1 MAKDNLPIY
10 KITIDPEYSENGE
23 DLGIEQIAFT
33 STPAIKVMGMAFNSQ
48 VKQMIFKDNVKY
60 RIVAPALIPMEIYRK
75 DDEDGKEY
83 YVKFSVEE
91 IEKIHAKFMRDMS
104 NKDLFNLEHDT
115 TETVPAYILEAWIV
129 DSPLKDKA
137 YSSFGIEVPAGTLM
151 VTAQV
156 TDVEYYNHLVDN
168 DQVGFSIEGYLGMK
182 LKEVTQLKTK
192 INMNRKIK
200 MNALPDGEHIIDG
213 KTYVVVGGVI
223 TEIREAAMK
232 SRTKMNALPDGE
244 HTIMGKIYVV
254 KDGEIIEIR
263 DAELEEVTEEV
274 TEEVALED
282 TVVEEEEV
290 VEETMAVDPVLDAEA
305 ILAIVKPALD
315 AEVNNLVAMIADL
328 KAQLEEAISV
338 DSEEEVVEE
347 VVALSAQQ
355 KLSNFIKFNNNK

>member
-83 YVKFSVEE
+83 YVKFTKEE
-91 IEKIHAKFMRDMS
+91 IEKIHSKFMKDMS

-115 TETVPAYILEAWIV
+115 TETVPAYVLEAWIV
-129 DSPLKDKA
+129 DNPTKDKA
-137 YSSFGIEVPAGTLM
+137 YSSFGIEVPTGTLM

-182 LKEVTQLKTK
+182 LKEVTQLKTD
-192 INMNRKIK
+192 INMNK
-200 MNALPDGEHIIDG
+200 
-213 KTYVVVGGVI
+213 
-223 TEIREAAMK
+223 
-232 SRTKMNALPDGE
+232 LPDGE
-244 HTIMGKIYVV
+244 HTIEGKIYVV
-254 KDGEIIEIR
+254 TDGEITEIR
-263 DAELEEVTEEV
+263 DAEVVEAS
-274 TEEVALED
+274 EEVALED

-328 KAQLEEAISV
+328 KAQLEEALAV

>member
-83 YVKFSVEE
+83 YVKFTKEE

-137 YSSFGIEVPAGTLM
+137 YSSFGIEVPTGTLM

-182 LKEVTQLKTK
+182 LKAETQLKTD
-192 INMNRKIK
+192 INMNK
-200 MNALPDGEHIIDG
+200 
-213 KTYVVVGGVI
+213 
-223 TEIREAAMK
+223 
-232 SRTKMNALPDGE
+232 LPDGE
-244 HTIMGKIYVV
+244 HTIDGKIYVV
-254 KDGEIIEIR
+254 IDGEITEIR
-263 DAELEEVTEEV
+263 DAELVEAS
-274 TEEVALED
+274 EEVALED

-328 KAQLEEAISV
+328 KAQLEDAMAV
-338 DSEEEVVEE
+338 DSEEEVVMEE
-347 VVALSAQQ
+347 VVALSVQQ
-355 KLSNFIKFNNNK
+355 RLSNVIKFNNQ

>member
-83 YVKFSVEE
+83 YVSFSKEE
-91 IEKIHAKFMRDMS
+91 IEKIHSKFMRDMS

-115 TETVPAYILEAWIV
+115 TETVPAYVLEAWIV
-129 DSPLKDKA
+129 DNPTKDKA
-137 YSSFGIEVPAGTLM
+137 YSSFGIEVPTGTLM

-192 INMNRKIK
+192 INMNK
-200 MNALPDGEHIIDG
+200 
-213 KTYVVVGGVI
+213 
-223 TEIREAAMK
+223 
-232 SRTKMNALPDGE
+232 LPDGE
-244 HTIMGKIYVV
+244 HTIEGKIYVV
-254 KDGEIIEIR
+254 KDGEITEIR
-263 DAELEEVTEEV
+263 DVKVEET

-328 KAQLEEAISV
+328 KAQLEDAMAV
-338 DSEEEVVEE
+338 DGEEEVVEE
-347 VVALSAQQ
+347 AVALSVQQ
-355 KLSNFIKFNNNK
+355 RLSNFNKFNTNK

>member
-48 VKQMIFKDNVKY
+48 AKKMIFKDNVKY

-83 YVKFSVEE
+83 YVSFSKEE
-91 IEKIHAKFMRDMS
+91 IEKIHSKFMKDMS

-115 TETVPAYILEAWIV
+115 TETVPAYVLEAWIV
-129 DSPLKDKA
+129 DNPTKDKA
-137 YSSFGIEVPAGTLM
+137 YSSFGIEVPTGTLM

-182 LKEVTQLKTK
+182 LKAETQLKTK
-192 INMNRKIK
+192 INMNK
-200 MNALPDGEHIIDG
+200 
-213 KTYVVVGGVI
+213 
-223 TEIREAAMK
+223 
-232 SRTKMNALPDGE
+232 LPDGE
-244 HTIMGKIYVV
+244 HTIEGKIYIV
-254 KDGEIIEIR
+254 KDGEITEIR
-263 DAELEEVTEEV
+263 DVKVEET

-328 KAQLEEAISV
+328 KAQLEEALSV
-338 DSEEEVVEE
+338 DGEEEVVEE
-347 VVALSAQQ
+347 VVALSVQQ
-355 KLSNFIKFNNNK
+355 RLSNFIKFNNQ

>member
-83 YVKFSVEE
+83 YVKFTKEE
-91 IEKIHAKFMRDMS
+91 IEKIHSKFMKDMS

-115 TETVPAYILEAWIV
+115 DETVPAYVLEAWIV
-129 DSPLKDKA
+129 DNPTKDKA
-137 YSSFGIEVPAGTLM
+137 YSSFGIQVPTGTLM

-182 LKEVTQLKTK
+182 LKEVTQLKTD
-192 INMNRKIK
+192 INMNK
-200 MNALPDGEHIIDG
+200 
-213 KTYVVVGGVI
+213 
-223 TEIREAAMK
+223 
-232 SRTKMNALPDGE
+232 LPDGE
-244 HTIMGKIYVV
+244 HTIDGKIYVV
-254 KDGEIIEIR
+254 VDGEITEIR
-263 DAELEEVTEEV
+263 DAEVVEAS
-274 TEEVALED
+274 EEVALED

-290 VEETMAVDPVLDAEA
+290 VEETMAVDPAMDAEA

-315 AEVNNLVAMIADL
+315 AEVNNIVAMIADL
-328 KAQLEEAISV
+328 KAQLEEALAV
-338 DSEEEVVEE
+338 DSEEDVVEE
-347 VVALSAQQ
+347 VVALSVQQ
-355 KLSNFIKFNNNK
+355 RLSNFIKFNNNK

>member
-33 STPAIKVMGMAFNSQ
+33 STPAIKVMGMAFKSQ

-75 DDEDGKEY
+75 DDEDDKEY

-91 IEKIHAKFMRDMS
+91 IEKIHSKFMKDMS

-115 TETVPAYILEAWIV
+115 TETVPAYVLEAWIV

-137 YSSFGIEVPAGTLM
+137 YSSFGIEVPTGTLM

-182 LKEVTQLKTK
+182 LKEVTQLKTD
-192 INMNRKIK
+192 INMNRKTK
-200 MNALPDGEHIIDG
+200 MNALPDGEHII
-213 KTYVVVGGVI
+213 
-223 TEIREAAMK
+223 E
-232 SRTKMNALPDGE
+232 
-244 HTIMGKIYVV
+244 GKIYVV

-305 ILAIVKPALD
+305 ILAIVKPAID

-328 KAQLEEAISV
+328 KAQLEEALAV

>member
-1 MAKDNLPIY
+1 MNNYNIGMAKDNLPIY

-48 VKQMIFKDNVKY
+48 AKKMIFKDNVKY

-83 YVKFSVEE
+83 YVKFTIEE

-137 YSSFGIEVPAGTLM
+137 YSSFGIEVPTGTLM

-182 LKEVTQLKTK
+182 LKEVTQLKTD
-192 INMNRKIK
+192 INMNK
-200 MNALPDGEHIIDG
+200 
-213 KTYVVVGGVI
+213 
-223 TEIREAAMK
+223 
-232 SRTKMNALPDGE
+232 LPDGE
-244 HTIMGKIYVV
+244 HTIEGKIYVV
-254 KDGEIIEIR
+254 VDGEITEIR
-263 DAELEEVTEEV
+263 DAEVVEAS
-274 TEEVALED
+274 EEVALED
-282 TVVEEEEV
+282 TVVEEEV
-290 VEETMAVDPVLDAEA
+290 VEEETMAVDPVLDAEA

-328 KAQLEEAISV
+328 KAQLEEALAV
-338 DSEEEVVEE
+338 DSEEEVMEE
-347 VVALSAQQ
+347 AVALSAQQ
-355 KLSNFIKFNNNK
+355 KLSMFNKFNNNK